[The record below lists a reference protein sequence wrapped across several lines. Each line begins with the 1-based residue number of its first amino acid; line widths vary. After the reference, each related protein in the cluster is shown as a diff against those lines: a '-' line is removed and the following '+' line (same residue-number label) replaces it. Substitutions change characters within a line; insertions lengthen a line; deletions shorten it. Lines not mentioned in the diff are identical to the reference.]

1 MIQKKTNNVY
11 HIEYDRA
18 IKTLEVHWQNI
29 TIAGSKTSMQDIKN
43 GHCLLEK
50 GALK

>member
-1 MIQKKTNNVY
+1 MIQERINKVY
-11 HIEYDRA
+11 HAAYDKD

-29 TIAGSKTSMQDIKN
+29 TIAGSKTSVQDIN

>member
-1 MIQKKTNNVY
+1 MIQERINKVY
-11 HIEYDRA
+11 HAVYHKD

-29 TIAGSKTSMQDIKN
+29 TIAGSKTSVQDIN